1 MVIAMLWYEI
11 LALDY
16 LRSELRRRMAD
27 VVDDAMDQLIDSG
40 VFSTRDGEYVKITTG
55 SSVDATER
63 ADELLR
69 YLINVDREVEDGV
82 FKTFCRILRDRFAM
96 VDLGNRLELAA
107 QECEK
112 QKTIGDERDCG
123 IVRSME
129 CIAQT
134 VERLVSENIMQMA
147 RQSLVRASGNRPLAD
162 LLVALMKYLSGVN
175 RHLCNTVQEEHDLS
189 CLTPDVRECF
199 VPLQAVS
206 ERDAQRMTFQHNRR
220 DGQQQKS
227 RGAGHRRGRGDSAI
241 AGREFVLKDAV
252 QLLTSVDGKTNRAE
266 RSHVV
271 CAAGNTQAAVA
282 AAASCIEMETS
293 CIVIGGAGQGK
304 TTVCKRVIA
313 DVMHATSGPLI
324 QFKYVFYIPCR
335 NVDRVQTSDWSELLG
350 LDADALHLSGEEKQV
365 VMQHLQ
371 DHSEEVLVLLD
382 GIDEAGNEG
391 LRQQSAAHAL
401 LERWRDGRSRSLL
414 MNTTVVT
421 TSRPCHGAY
430 DLVPVCTLQYSLRGF
445 TESQLS
451 SFCLQHLG
459 NEEGRLCIEEL
470 SKPTNHLLKEA
481 IRGTPLLCAL
491 LCQQYG
497 YTRRIPTSITLFY
510 NTFTRSMVAKLE
522 GRQGA
527 KFGNVRLARDVTSHL
542 CGGRQFKKHE
552 LITIDTAIRYL
563 LEDAIS
569 MEEDTESE
577 CDPDAVNVIRALRN
591 LYTLCLSGMHRG
603 EATFQQTE
611 TSELER
617 LYLCKQDLSI
627 CQRLGLI
634 VVQAGHKHFPG
645 IPRFSL
651 THLTVQE
658 WCASRAVVS
667 STDCVAAVHESA
679 SAVGIDESRH
689 VFWRFVF
696 GELHPKHLCP
706 ALQAIKSTAASTGDP
721 VSKKTTLF
729 MMRTLLE
736 NQLSLQTDVTVPGDN
751 ATHTGTVGLDMY
763 TAAANQ
769 LSESD
774 GINVTGLHLDTADVM
789 AIRTVLLLVDS
800 VQLLD
805 AYGCNLSE
813 EHIILLSTV
822 LHKSIEVNLGDN
834 RLSGASLEIIS
845 TVLATATQ
853 SHLKNLQLG
862 GMPLTHRE
870 QDYKSIVRCMEL
882 PGLADFYFSGPPD
895 SSMALSNDGLASLA
909 DMMPPSQPSL
919 VALNFGYCELTTGCG
934 SHLALLVSK
943 LPCLEHLLL
952 SGNSLSH
959 DDVVRI
965 LDALRSKVS
974 LKWLSLDNNELDQ
987 WMTHWPPRS
996 PSSPKLDMV
1005 RTV

>member
-1 MVIAMLWYEI
+1 MPLSAT
-11 LALDY
+11 
-16 LRSELRRRMAD
+16 
-27 VVDDAMDQLIDSG
+27 DQEQFMCS
-40 VFSTRDGEYVKITTG
+40 
-55 SSVDATER
+55 
-63 ADELLR
+63 
-69 YLINVDREVEDGV
+69 
-82 FKTFCRILRDRFAM
+82 
-96 VDLGNRLELAA
+96 
-107 QECEK
+107 
-112 QKTIGDERDCG
+112 
-123 IVRSME
+123 
-129 CIAQT
+129 
-134 VERLVSENIMQMA
+134 
-147 RQSLVRASGNRPLAD
+147 
-162 LLVALMKYLSGVN
+162 
-175 RHLCNTVQEEHDLS
+175 
-189 CLTPDVRECF
+189 
-199 VPLQAVS
+199 AVS
-206 ERDAQRMTFQHNRR
+206 KLEE
-220 DGQQQKS
+220 
-227 RGAGHRRGRGDSAI
+227 RRGEDFG
-241 AGREFVLKDAV
+241 EV
-252 QLLTSVDGKTNRAE
+252 QLGCSV
-266 RSHVV
+266 
-271 CAAGNTQAAVA
+271 
-282 AAASCIEMETS
+282 
-293 CIVIGGAGQGK
+293 
-304 TTVCKRVIA
+304 
-313 DVMHATSGPLI
+313 L
-324 QFKYVFYIPCR
+324 
-335 NVDRVQTSDWSELLG
+335 
-350 LDADALHLSGEEKQV
+350 
-365 VMQHLQ
+365 
-371 DHSEEVLVLLD
+371 
-382 GIDEAGNEG
+382 
-391 LRQQSAAHAL
+391 
-401 LERWRDGRSRSLL
+401 
-414 MNTTVVT
+414 
-421 TSRPCHGAY
+421 
-430 DLVPVCTLQYSLRGF
+430 
-445 TESQLS
+445 
-451 SFCLQHLG
+451 
-459 NEEGRLCIEEL
+459 
-470 SKPTNHLLKEA
+470 
-481 IRGTPLLCAL
+481 
-491 LCQQYG
+491 
-497 YTRRIPTSITLFY
+497 
-510 NTFTRSMVAKLE
+510 
-522 GRQGA
+522 
-527 KFGNVRLARDVTSHL
+527 SHL
-542 CGGRQFKKHE
+542 CGGRQFDE
-552 LITIDTAIRYL
+552 GQLVS
-563 LEDAIS
+563 LETVVHYHLENSIS
-569 MEEDTESE
+569 IHPQFDGDER
-577 CDPDAVNVIRALRN
+577 CDPAAV
-591 LYTLCLSGMHRG
+591 
-603 EATFQQTE
+603 E
-611 TSELER
+611 
-617 LYLCKQDLSI
+617 
-627 CQRLGLI
+627 
-634 VVQAGHKHFPG
+634 VVQALRSLNELCLKELLRNCTTFPSNSLDGRHLLIWQNLGLTQHFKAAPFG
-645 IPRFSL
+645 GREQL
-651 THLTVQE
+651 TTLAHLTVQE
-658 WCASRAVVS
+658 WCASRAL
-667 STDCVAAVHESA
+667 TA
-679 SAVGIDESRH
+679 SDKCIDAIGACIQDVGVEESRH